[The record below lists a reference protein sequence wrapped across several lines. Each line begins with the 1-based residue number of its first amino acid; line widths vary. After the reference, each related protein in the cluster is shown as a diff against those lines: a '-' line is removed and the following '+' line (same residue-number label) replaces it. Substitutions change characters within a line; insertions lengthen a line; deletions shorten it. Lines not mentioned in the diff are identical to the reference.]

1 MGNIRQTFIKR
12 VAIELVKRFPDEF
25 SPTDFAHNKMKVKE
39 LTNVP
44 TKAMLNRI
52 AGYVTRYRNGYEAK
66 IVNQPPAQP
75 PATPA

>member
-12 VAIELVKRFPDEF
+12 VAIELVKRFPEQF
-25 SPTDFAHNKMKVKE
+25 SPTDFAHNKLKVKE
-39 LTNVP
+39 LTTTP

-66 IVNQPPAQP
+66 IVNQPL
-75 PATPA
+75 TPAA